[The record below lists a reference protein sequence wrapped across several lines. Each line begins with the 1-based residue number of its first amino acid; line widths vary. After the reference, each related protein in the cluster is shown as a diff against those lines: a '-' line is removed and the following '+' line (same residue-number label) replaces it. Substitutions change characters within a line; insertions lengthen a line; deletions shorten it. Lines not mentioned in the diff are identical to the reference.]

1 MPEFTAERQP
11 EKRRPRGPDKR
22 TLLLNAIQAAGKD
35 EQGFYDHLVLEA
47 LSGDTILLKEVFG
60 RLHQP
65 YKPTSAPVE
74 FEFDTSTPGT
84 QVTSIMSAAAS
95 GEVPPDIA
103 MMFASMVKASV
114 EIEAAT
120 DLKRR
125 LEELEAKF
133 AASKAD

>member
-1 MPEFTAERQP
+1 MARFTSDIQP

-22 TLLLNAIQAAGKD
+22 TLLLNALKTSGKD
-35 EQGFYDHLVLEA
+35 EQGFYDHLVMEA
-47 LSGDTILLKEVFG
+47 LAGDTVLLKEVFG

-65 YKPTSAPVE
+65 YKPTAAPVE
-74 FEFDTSTPGT
+74 FDFDCSTPGT
-84 QVTSIMSAAAS
+84 QVTSIMAAAAS

-103 MMFASMVKASV
+103 MMFSSMVKASV